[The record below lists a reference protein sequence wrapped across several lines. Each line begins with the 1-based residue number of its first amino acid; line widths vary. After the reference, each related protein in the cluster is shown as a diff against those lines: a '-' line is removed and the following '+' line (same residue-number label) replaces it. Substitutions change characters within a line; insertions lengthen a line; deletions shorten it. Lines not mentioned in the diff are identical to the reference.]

1 MIYNIFPMDGGAQG
15 VNLLEPAAQPAWREQ
30 HGSESIPHVIPKG
43 HEPEG
48 ELVVK
53 IRTYLSK
60 DSSAAA
66 AEIGDDDALLFRK
79 PTSKSISIRI
89 PSTML
94 AELKDLARGFDI
106 PYQRLVKVFLARE
119 IVTARREQAKAMK
132 ASNTTTTNSKPGTK
146 TKTPRKPRA
155 KS

>member
-1 MIYNIFPMDGGAQG
+1 MM
-15 VNLLEPAAQPAWREQ
+15 
-30 HGSESIPHVIPKG
+30 
-43 HEPEG
+43 
-48 ELVVK
+48 K

-66 AEIGDDDALLFRK
+66 ELSGDGHLLLRK

-132 ASNTTTTNSKPGTK
+132 ASASATTNSKPGAK
-146 TKTPRKPRA
+146 AKTPRKSRPR
-155 KS
+155 S